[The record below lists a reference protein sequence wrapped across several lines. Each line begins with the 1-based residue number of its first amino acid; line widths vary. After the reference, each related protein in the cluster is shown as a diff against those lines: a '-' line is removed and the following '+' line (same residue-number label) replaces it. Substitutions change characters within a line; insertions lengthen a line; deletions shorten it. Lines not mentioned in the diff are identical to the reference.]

1 MLTADSKLAR
11 VIWRGLFFDA
21 IGPKG
26 VGLGSGGGTQGEL
39 RRYGGD
45 PFAPAVRAL
54 FGELFGELLVR
65 SSDTFQSAASGLAL
79 IAAGRTGMPRQR
91 KVMEE

>member
-1 MLTADSKLAR
+1 ME
-11 VIWRGLFFDA
+11 A
-21 IGPKG
+21 IH
-26 VGLGSGGGTQGEL
+26 SH
-39 RRYGGD
+39 R
-45 PFAPAVRAL
+45 AVRAL